1 MYLYIMSIKDLQP
14 LQPIS
19 PFYPPFIPTGQET
32 PTLLMKAI
40 RNSSTVLAIG
50 NSQVLVVQDMGL
62 SPTATI
68 VYFTVQQ
75 VAQNA
80 VSCPTFSPSI
90 KFLDVNYDGTT
101 GDMTWYIQALNLAV
115 TNRPVCL
122 CTVYYY
128 L

>member
-1 MYLYIMSIKDLQP
+1 MSIKDLQP
-14 LQPIS
+14 LQPTS
-19 PFYPPFIPTGQET
+19 PFYPSFIPTGSET
-32 PTLLMKAI
+32 PALIVKAI
-40 RNSSTVLAIG
+40 RNSATVLAIG
-50 NSQVLVVQDMGL
+50 TSQILVTQDMGL

-80 VSCPTFSPSI
+80 VSCPTFNPSI
-90 KFLDVNYDGTT
+90 KFSDIDYDSST
-101 GDMTWYIQALNLAV
+101 GDMTWYINTTNLAA

-128 L
+128 

>member
-1 MYLYIMSIKDLQP
+1 MSIKDLQP

-19 PFYPPFIPTGQET
+19 PFYPPFIPTGNET
-32 PTLLMKAI
+32 PALVIKAI
-40 RNSSTVLAIG
+40 RNSATVLAVG
-50 NSQVLVVQDMGL
+50 SSQILVTQDMGL
-62 SPTATI
+62 PLTATI
-68 VYFTVQQ
+68 IYYTVQQ

-80 VSCPTFSPSI
+80 VSCPTFDPSI
-90 KFLDVNYDGTT
+90 KFSDISYSSST
-101 GDMTWYIQALNLAV
+101 GDMTWYINATNLAA

>member
-1 MYLYIMSIKDLQP
+1 MSIKDLQP
-14 LQPIS
+14 LQPTS
-19 PFYPPFIPTGQET
+19 PFYPSFIPTGSET
-32 PTLLMKAI
+32 PALIVKAI
-40 RNSSTVLAIG
+40 RNSATVLAIG
-50 NSQVLVVQDMGL
+50 TSQILVTQDMGL

-80 VSCPTFSPSI
+80 VSCPTFNPSI
-90 KFLDVNYDGTT
+90 KFSDIDYDSST
-101 GDMTWYIQALNLAV
+101 GDMTWYINATNLAA

-128 L
+128 

>member
-1 MYLYIMSIKDLQP
+1 MSIKDLQP

-19 PFYPPFIPTGQET
+19 PFYPSFIPTGSET
-32 PTLLMKAI
+32 PALQMKAF
-40 RNSSTVLAIG
+40 RNSSTVLAVG
-50 NSQVLVVQDMGL
+50 SSQVLVTQDMALPVG
-62 SPTATI
+62 ATV

-80 VSCPTFSPSI
+80 VSCPTFNPSI
-90 KFLDVNYDGTT
+90 KFSDVDYSSVT
-101 GDMTWYIQALNLAV
+101 GDITWYINAVNLAA

-128 L
+128 

>member
-1 MYLYIMSIKDLQP
+1 MSIKDLEP
-14 LQPIS
+14 LQPSS
-19 PFYPPFIPTGQET
+19 PFYPSFIPTGQYI
-32 PTLLMKAI
+32 PVLVSKVI
-40 RNSSTVLAIG
+40 RNNATVLAIG
-50 NSQVLVVQDMGL
+50 SSQVLVTQAMGL
-62 SPTATI
+62 PVGATV

-80 VSCPTFSPSI
+80 VSCPTFNPSI
-90 KFLDVNYDGTT
+90 KFSDVNYSSGT
-101 GDMTWYIQALNLAV
+101 GNMTWYLNAINLAA

>member
-1 MYLYIMSIKDLQP
+1 MSIKDLQP

-32 PTLLMKAI
+32 PVLLSKVI

-50 NSQVLVVQDMGL
+50 SSQILVTQDMGL
-62 SPTATI
+62 SPTASI

-90 KFLDVNYDGTT
+90 KFSDIDYDSGT
-101 GDMTWYIQALNLAV
+101 GDMTWYINAVNLAA

-122 CTVYYY
+122 CTVYYF
-128 L
+128 